1 MTALPAD
8 YTQLVSILTAN
19 LKVTGNNIDAAGTA
33 LVPTY
38 ATLNQVGAAAGSVS
52 FDRSIKVAKVA
63 LAALDTAGGVFAW
76 ANPEAG
82 SIIITKVVLDVTTV
96 ATGACTVDIG
106 TTTVSAATL
115 SDNLIDGVDTHSA
128 AVITDNVTDAGTN
141 GKSVL
146 KLATGKWV
154 TGSMASGAAAGTV
167 GSAYIHYL
175 NA

>member
-1 MTALPAD
+1 M
-8 YTQLVSILTAN
+8 
-19 LKVTGNNIDAAGTA
+19 
-33 LVPTY
+33 
-38 ATLNQVGAAAGSVS
+38 
-52 FDRSIKVAKVA
+52 
-63 LAALDTAGGVFAW
+63 
-76 ANPEAG
+76 
-82 SIIITKVVLDVTTV
+82 VLDVTTV

-167 GSAYIHYL
+167 GSAYIFYIL
-175 NA
+175 V